1 MVSLVF
7 LGIGLVCILIGR
19 ILLIGAAFGVSVWWG
34 LGIFLP
40 FGPLLFRLSYPDLAP
55 LSKTFRLIA
64 LPCILAYFI
73 MRAGP
78 PDYSKLFKGTPFQSA
93 EKAVPSAPANH
104 YAMEKVSQKTPPPS
118 LEARRAA
125 NATELQRLTEW
136 SEALHVKKRDLL
148 RSDVDGNRAYIA
160 EVAEYNTALTKATA
174 ERNALWPSLP
184 QTAKK

>member
-1 MVSLVF
+1 
-7 LGIGLVCILIGR
+7 
-19 ILLIGAAFGVSVWWG
+19 
-34 LGIFLP
+34 
-40 FGPLLFRLSYPDLAP
+40 
-55 LSKTFRLIA
+55 
-64 LPCILAYFI
+64 
-73 MRAGP
+73 
-78 PDYSKLFKGTPFQSA
+78 
-93 EKAVPSAPANH
+93 
-104 YAMEKVSQKTPPPS
+104 MEKVSQKTPPPS